1 MVASDQKTADIIK
14 RSLKTQGWC
23 FVTCGFLGGEVV
35 AVSRDTPPLRDF
47 ERDALKDK
55 AAKLKNGQ
63 DKGVVCYTLSEF
75 LILCESAAPQL
86 IHETKRLG
94 ATITESDGF

>member
-1 MVASDQKTADIIK
+1 
-14 RSLKTQGWC
+14 
-23 FVTCGFLGGEVV
+23 V
-35 AVSRDTPPLRDF
+35 AVLRDNPPLREF

-55 AAKLKNGQ
+55 VAKLKNGQ

-75 LILCESAAPQL
+75 LILCDSTAPQL

-94 ATITESDGF
+94 ATITEGDGS